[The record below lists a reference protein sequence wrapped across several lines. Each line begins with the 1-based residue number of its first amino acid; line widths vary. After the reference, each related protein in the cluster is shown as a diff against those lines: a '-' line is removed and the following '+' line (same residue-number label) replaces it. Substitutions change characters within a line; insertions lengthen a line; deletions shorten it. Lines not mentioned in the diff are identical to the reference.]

1 MGLKKV
7 ALKTQVMGCFHSRHI
22 HINISEPHHQLE
34 GQQLESENGCP
45 ETETVPPF
53 REFSYEQLRIATG
66 GFSPENIVSDHGEKA
81 PNIVYKG
88 RLANDYWVAVKWFP
102 KTAWPDARQFADE
115 ASGVGRVRH
124 ERLVNLIGCCCE
136 GDERLLVAEYMP
148 NDTLAK
154 HLFHWENQPMKW
166 AMRLRVALYIAQAL
180 EHCANQ
186 DRRLYHD
193 LNAYRVL
200 FDQEGNPRLSCFG
213 LMKNSRDGK
222 SYSTNLVFTPP
233 EYLRT
238 GRVTA
243 ESVTYSFGTVLLD
256 LLSGKHIPPSHALDL
271 IRSKNMLLLM
281 DSYLEGQ
288 YSNDDGIE
296 LVRLASRCLQF
307 EPRERPS
314 ARNLVVSLT
323 ALQKQT
329 EVPSYVLMGIQ
340 RMEATQPQNQP
351 VSAMFEACSR
361 NDLTAIHD
369 IMLKTGYKDD
379 EGTEN
384 ELSFQVW
391 TKQMQDI
398 LSAKKRGDS
407 AFREKDFRTA
417 IDCYTQFI
425 DLGSTVSLTVLAR
438 RSLAFLLTDQPDAA
452 LGDAMQALTVSP
464 HWPTAFYL
472 QAAALTKLGH
482 EGDAEDML
490 REGQAIETQGPSTS
504 L

>member
-1 MGLKKV
+1 
-7 ALKTQVMGCFHSRHI
+7 MGCIHSTHKQVSVPDAHLI
-22 HINISEPHHQLE
+22 TETEKQE
-34 GQQLESENGCP
+34 TENGG
-45 ETETVPPF
+45 TEQEIAPVF
-53 REFSYEQLRIATG
+53 REFSYEQLRIATS
-66 GFSPENIVSDHGEKA
+66 GFSSENIVSDHGEKA
-81 PNIVYKG
+81 PNIVYRA
-88 RLANDYWVAVKWFP
+88 RLSSDYFVAVKSFP
-102 KTAWPDARQFADE
+102 KSAWPDAKQFADE
-115 ASGVGRVRH
+115 AWGVGQVRD
-124 ERLVNLIGCCCE
+124 ERLVNLIGCCSE

-166 AMRLRVALYIAQAL
+166 AMRLRVALYIAHAL
-180 EHCANQ
+180 EHCASQ
-186 DRRLYHD
+186 GRRLYHD
-193 LNAYRVL
+193 LNAYRIL
-200 FDQEGNPRLSCFG
+200 FDQDGNPRLSCFG
-213 LMKNSRDGK
+213 MMKNSRDGK

-238 GRVTA
+238 GRITA

-288 YSNDDGIE
+288 YSSDDGIE

-314 ARNLVVSLT
+314 VRNLVTSLT
-323 ALQKQT
+323 GLQKQSET
-329 EVPSYVLMGIQ
+329 PSHVLMSIRKPEVMQ
-340 RMEATQPQNQP
+340 SQYHSM
-351 VSAMFEACSR
+351 SAMWEACSK
-361 NDLTAIHD
+361 NDLSAMHEL
-369 IMLKTGYKDD
+369 MLKTGYKDD

-391 TKQMQDI
+391 TKQMQEM

-407 AFREKDFRTA
+407 AFREKDFRAA
-417 IDCYTQFI
+417 IDCYTQFV
-425 DLGSTVSLTVLAR
+425 DLGSVVSPTVLAR
-438 RSLAFLLTDQPDAA
+438 RSLAYLLMDKPDAA
-452 LGDAMQALTVSP
+452 LGDAMQALTASP
-464 HWPTAFYL
+464 QWPTAYYL

-482 EGDAEDML
+482 HEDAEEMM
-490 REGQAIETQGPSTS
+490 REGQAIEAQRPSTS